1 MARVKGKSSQ
11 SSFRSQDGALLTAA
25 SQTVVPSVSPPQ
37 GHQGGP
43 QSPRRDEGY
52 EYFISSPFLSNPIIL
67 LSINQFHPSTLFGV
81 QHDFMH
87 LVFDLVS
94 GLPYEQLPLRDSSG
108 LGHSD
113 GEWLGGFSSTSLL
126 LH

>member
-1 MARVKGKSSQ
+1 MVEGRLRAAKPR
-11 SSFRSQDGALLTAA
+11 FRSQDRALLTAA
-25 SQTVVPSVSPPQ
+25 SQTVVPSVRPLQ
-37 GHQGGP
+37 GHQGSP

-52 EYFISSPFLSNPIIL
+52 EYFISFPFLSKPIIL
-67 LSINQFHPSTLFGV
+67 LSINQFHPSMLFRV

-94 GLPYEQLPLRDSSG
+94 GLPYEQRPLRDPSG

-113 GEWLGGFSSTSLL
+113 GEWVGDFSSTSLL